1 MAMFNGANGPLNG
14 GGPGCGAIV
23 SVVVAAKLI
32 GELAVAGAARVKVR
46 RSAVDVVSAS
56 RNTLG
61 DCTPEALL
69 FGFSCGIEDVGASDN
84 ALRDDFLGASSRS
97 ASGADAAGAVTGG
110 WPLTAL
116 GASSLSLDALA
127 LTVAGDGSA
136 VFDGVELVCA
146 PPVVCATA
154 VPGSGV
160 VDEPAEDEVEE
171 GLDGLSLSVD
181 EEADELDVSELDEV
195 ESEGSASATPGIVAT
210 ADPTP
215 SATANAPT
223 RPTYL
228 T

>member
-1 MAMFNGANGPLNG
+1 M
-14 GGPGCGAIV
+14 
-23 SVVVAAKLI
+23 
-32 GELAVAGAARVKVR
+32 
-46 RSAVDVVSAS
+46 
-56 RNTLG
+56 
-61 DCTPEALL
+61 
-69 FGFSCGIEDVGASDN
+69 
-84 ALRDDFLGASSRS
+84 
-97 ASGADAAGAVTGG
+97 
-110 WPLTAL
+110 
-116 GASSLSLDALA
+116 SLDALA

-181 EEADELDVSELDEV
+181 EEADELDEV

>member
-1 MAMFNGANGPLNG
+1 
-14 GGPGCGAIV
+14 
-23 SVVVAAKLI
+23 
-32 GELAVAGAARVKVR
+32 
-46 RSAVDVVSAS
+46 
-56 RNTLG
+56 
-61 DCTPEALL
+61 
-69 FGFSCGIEDVGASDN
+69 
-84 ALRDDFLGASSRS
+84 
-97 ASGADAAGAVTGG
+97 
-110 WPLTAL
+110 
-116 GASSLSLDALA
+116 LDALA